1 MYMIKRYNIYQLIYK
16 VLIFSGYKDN
26 LTNIYYGRILLTYLR
41 HYHLENVWQEFI
53 NRPPKHQLLEEVITF
68 IIQWFHPEKNVSCSH
83 IDMDLDNIAQQV
95 MKHLKVEN
103 PKHPIFSAS
112 REQFSR
118 WKYNNIYKNQWN
130 NSEGRQI
137 INILFNILLYK
148 PTFEAVIHS
157 LKSDLFR
164 QYLLM
169 KDISVARRLGIYCD
183 LVSFLNPYHN
193 ILFMEGGK
201 DEPYYW
207 LLKWKPKCN
216 VTNSNDEH
224 CFYIYLKEGKDG
236 AILNKNNL
244 PRINNFALECPISF
258 DRYPRITLVELLI
271 RLSKSYIIEMENT
284 DYNYY
289 YHRRNCNN
297 FERTSEEGRW
307 WTRFLHL
314 VQEDLLTS
322 LYVYMRKQE
331 DAFKFVDELDELR
344 ATCYASRHI
353 DLIQQRT
360 TDMLSEYKSRYN
372 APSTKHIKYVLKP
385 KQRVAEMK
393 FAVGMIVKLKGTNTM
408 WQDIPLVIIGWT
420 EIDDLELRAKNQSV
434 WYFVLYAER
443 VFRICEV
450 SLEKLNTPTPITNRA
465 IGVYFCEFKGTYY
478 MPNKMLATE
487 YPDDVLYLINEL

>member
-169 KDISVARRLGIYCD
+169 KDIMNSVSLTIIFQSVARRLGIYCD

-207 LLKWKPKCN
+207 LLKWKPKW
-216 VTNSNDEH
+216 
-224 CFYIYLKEGKDG
+224 
-236 AILNKNNL
+236 
-244 PRINNFALECPISF
+244 
-258 DRYPRITLVELLI
+258 LLI

>member
-169 KDISVARRLGIYCD
+169 KDI
-183 LVSFLNPYHN
+183 
-193 ILFMEGGK
+193 
-201 DEPYYW
+201 
-207 LLKWKPKCN
+207 
-216 VTNSNDEH
+216 
-224 CFYIYLKEGKDG
+224 
-236 AILNKNNL
+236 
-244 PRINNFALECPISF
+244 
-258 DRYPRITLVELLI
+258 LLI

>member
-1 MYMIKRYNIYQLIYK
+1 MRWPALKRVRLIEMHKGYLTFE
-16 VLIFSGYKDN
+16 VLDRK
-26 LTNIYYGRILLTYLR
+26 
-41 HYHLENVWQEFI
+41 HEEFI

-112 REQFSR
+112 REQFS
-118 WKYNNIYKNQWN
+118 
-130 NSEGRQI
+130 S
-137 INILFNILLYK
+137 
-148 PTFEAVIHS
+148 
-157 LKSDLFR
+157 
-164 QYLLM
+164 
-169 KDISVARRLGIYCD
+169 
-183 LVSFLNPYHN
+183 
-193 ILFMEGGK
+193 
-201 DEPYYW
+201 
-207 LLKWKPKCN
+207 N

-258 DRYPRITLVELLI
+258 DRYPRITLVE
-271 RLSKSYIIEMENT
+271 
-284 DYNYY
+284 
-289 YHRRNCNN
+289 
-297 FERTSEEGRW
+297 
-307 WTRFLHL
+307 
-314 VQEDLLTS
+314 
-322 LYVYMRKQE
+322 
-331 DAFKFVDELDELR
+331 DELR

-360 TDMLSEYKSRYN
+360 TDMLSEYKSRYD

-434 WYFVLYAER
+434 WIPLVSFEEVFQTRDYDFGNSYINLEEFCQTTINIKWKIKHIYHAEGVDKSLKSKKEGSHYFL
-443 VFRICEV
+443 
-450 SLEKLNTPTPITNRA
+450 
-465 IGVYFCEFKGTYY
+465 
-478 MPNKMLATE
+478 
-487 YPDDVLYLINEL
+487 